1 MGIHNKMSPGYVYYL
16 TMTIV
21 DWVDI
26 FSRPVY
32 KHLMVDSINY
42 CIAHKGLKIY
52 CWCMMSNHVHMIAS
66 ATEEGSLSDILRDL
80 KKFTSKAL
88 IQAIEEEAESRR
100 DWMLNRFWYSG
111 KNDPKIKYYRIW
123 QEGNDAKEIHSTAFL
138 DEKMNY
144 IHNNPVKA
152 ELVAHP
158 EDYLYS
164 SARDYAGEKG
174 LINIE
179 FV

>member
-1 MGIHNKMSPGYVYYL
+1 MGIHNKISPGYVYYL
-16 TMTIV
+16 TITVVEWIDV
-21 DWVDI
+21 L
-26 FSRPVY
+26 SRPVY

-42 CIAHKGLKIY
+42 CIVNKGLKVY
-52 CWCMMSNHVHMIAS
+52 CWCLMSNHLHMVAS
-66 ATEEGSLSDILRDL
+66 AEEGSLSDILRDF

-88 IQAIEEEAESRR
+88 IQAIQEVPESRR
-100 DWMLNRFWYSG
+100 EWMLNLFWYAG
-111 KNDPKIKYYRIW
+111 KNDKKIKYYRVW
-123 QEGNDAKEIHSTAFL
+123 QEGNDAQEIHSNAFL
-138 DEKMNY
+138 DEKMDY

-152 ELVAHP
+152 ELVVNP

-174 LINIE
+174 LVAIE

>member
-1 MGIHNKMSPGYVYYL
+1 MGIHNKISPGYVYYL
-16 TMTIV
+16 TMTVV

-26 FSRPVY
+26 FSRPAY
-32 KHLMVDSINY
+32 KHLIVDSINY
-42 CIAHKGLKIY
+42 CIANKGLKVY

-66 ATEEGSLSDILRDL
+66 ATDDGSLSDILRDL

-88 IQAIEEEAESRR
+88 IRAIEEEAESRR
-100 DWMLNRFWYSG
+100 AWMLNRFWFAG
-111 KNDPKIKYYRIW
+111 KNDPRIKYYRVW
-123 QEGNDAKEIHSTAFL
+123 QEGNEAKEINSTAFL
-138 DEKMNY
+138 EEKMNY

-152 ELVAHP
+152 EVVAHP

-174 LINIE
+174 LIHIE